1 MITLRKIVKRKKN
14 KIAVKLFILAFATC
28 FFCGD
33 IGHIVRECPK
43 NEKGLY
49 SQGGGCYLCGSVR
62 HTKRECPELPE
73 NLKQ

>member
-1 MITLRKIVKRKKN
+1 MIICLEIVKRKK
-14 KIAVKLFILAFATC
+14 KQTQVFLIILAFATC

-49 SQGGGCYLCGSVR
+49 S
-62 HTKRECPELPE
+62 
-73 NLKQ
+73 